1 MYYKNSPDDDYVGF
15 IAKDVPDLV
24 SMNDHKP
31 LFPMETGVAEVLRY
45 QSTQNQVGS
54 RD

>member
-24 SMNDHKP
+24 AMNDHKP
-31 LFPMETGVAEVLRY
+31 LFQMKTGFSEVVRY